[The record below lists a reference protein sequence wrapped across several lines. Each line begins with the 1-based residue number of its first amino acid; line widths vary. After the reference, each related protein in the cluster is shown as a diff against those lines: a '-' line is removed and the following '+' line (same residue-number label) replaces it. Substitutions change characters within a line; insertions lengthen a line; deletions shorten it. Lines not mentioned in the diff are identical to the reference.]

1 MVQTVGHIFV
11 SYSHEDKELVK
22 NLEEGL
28 ERQGLAVWVDA
39 RQLRGG
45 DQLEP
50 EIEEAI
56 EGARAVLLVLSNCTF
71 NSAWV
76 LREVQYALKVKK
88 KIIPILLE
96 GVKPAALKLYFK
108 KEPVAVKIEVGPG
121 GLNEAMPHLL
131 AALEERAPADV
142 RPMLRPPARPTAEL
156 VLELTDPAMVEQD
169 GSRRAGASAKLTYVP
184 AQKGEREV
192 ESRSRFNL
200 TAPLGPIE
208 AEELRWYLERY
219 ALWPAGLFKER
230 AQKVE
235 KQLPGWGKDLY
246 EAMFNHDS
254 VGDVLS
260 AWQGTPDQIDRR
272 FTVLVDE
279 SLLAGTEEARQA
291 EANEAASLLL
301 GLPWELLH
309 DGRGYLFQGARPV
322 QVRRRLP
329 NRNHL
334 PGTVS
339 VPPIRILLVSPR
351 PEDEAA
357 GYIDHRA
364 SALPLVG
371 ALESLGDLARLTVL
385 SPPTFPGLQ
394 EALREARQ
402 RGTPFQVVH
411 FDGHGVFDRRLGLGG
426 LCFEDPTDSQKP
438 EERGSQIID
447 APDLGA
453 VMKDYRIPLFF
464 LEACQTAQTDKDP
477 TASVAAALLEAGVA
491 AVVAM
496 SHSVL
501 VETARRFV
509 EAFYRRLAA
518 GSRVAEAVLAGQ
530 QALFADSF
538 RRKVFGAGR
547 LNLQD
552 WFVPVLFQEQQDLQL
567 VTAVPSRDIRAVDQ
581 QAQQSRFAD
590 LPEPPEHQFV
600 GRSRELLKLERL
612 LAQKNYAV
620 VCGQGGEGKTTLA
633 AELARW
639 LIRSCRFH
647 QGVFVCVEDIY
658 DVRTVVDRIG
668 SQLQPGYMVSQ
679 YNEDDLLTKALQP
692 ICQKLRHQSTLIL
705 LDNLESLLPADRDD
719 PSLQDAARFDPEA
732 LDTFFNLCQKLLGA
746 APETRLLFTSRQP
759 LPPPFDTPRNRL
771 TLGRL
776 SQDDAV
782 DLVQKAMTTA
792 GLTPKEDDRAAAQ
805 PEVLALVETVNRH
818 ARSLVLL
825 APFIGEFG
833 LSRTTGQL
841 SDLMDRLHQKYPN
854 ERERSLFASLEL
866 SLDRL
871 SPSLRSKIN
880 GLAPFQGG
888 AHLFTLK
895 EVLELDDEELAS
907 LIEQL
912 HRYGLATPL
921 DYGFIR
927 FHPALCPYLRRQPDE
942 QTLTHITARWAHSQ
956 HQLAGFLYEQQFED
970 AQLSATL
977 TSLELPNLVHL
988 LQRVQAGGDPEQT
1001 AALATRLEQLIAPLG
1016 RPHLLKR
1023 VVQIRQQEAEKLPDW
1038 SHTRFGSSIM
1048 EIDRLLESGN
1058 FSQALKNAQESLGRC
1073 LQEGEDAYSG
1083 AAYDTA
1089 YIYWELGRVLKMGGA
1104 SQAALPHID
1113 EARQRFQQLADR
1125 GDTDAARMASAALTE
1140 RGDCLCNLG
1149 RFDEAAAAYEAG
1161 IEISQDLDDS
1171 RGMAVKKIQL
1181 GTVRMYQ
1188 GRHDEALK
1196 AYEEA
1201 RRIFTGLG
1209 EPASVAVSW
1218 HQTGMVYEEAGQ
1230 YEPAEQAYQKALS
1243 IRVQYNIKADEA
1255 ANLNQLGNLYKKM
1268 DRPEE
1273 AVAFYRQAA
1282 DKYAAIQDTANEGRA
1297 RNNIADTL
1305 IKLRRFDE
1313 ARPEVERAIEC
1324 KKPFG
1329 HAALPWTTYDI
1340 LCDLEQ
1346 AEGNGQAARQARDQA
1361 IDLYLAYRRD
1371 GGENHFPGGQLC
1383 AACRQAMGENHT
1395 AEMKNR
1401 LEQLGESAD
1410 TSSSIKSLAAKL
1422 RAILDGDRDPR
1433 LAEDPA
1439 LYYHDAAEIKIIL
1452 EQGER
1457 WNDGMVE

>member
-1 MVQTVGHIFV
+1 MVQTVGHVFV
-11 SYSHEDKELVK
+11 SYCHEDRELVK
-22 NLEEGL
+22 NLGEGL
-28 ERQGLAVWVDA
+28 ERQGVGVWVDT
-39 RQLRGG
+39 RELRGG
-45 DQLEP
+45 DRLEK
-50 EIEEAI
+50 EIKEAIEEA
-56 EGARAVLLVLSNCTF
+56 RAVIVVLSHRTF
-71 NSAWV
+71 NSSWV
-76 LREVQYALKVKK
+76 LDEVRYALEVKK
-88 KIIPILLE
+88 KIIPLLLE

-108 KEPVAVKIEVGPG
+108 EEAVAVKIEMGPG

-156 VLELTDPAMVEQD
+156 VLELTDPAMVEKE

-184 AQKGEREV
+184 AQKEEREV
-192 ESRSRFNL
+192 ESRSRFHL
-200 TAPLGPIE
+200 AAPLGPIE
-208 AEELRWYLERY
+208 AEDLRWYLERY

-235 KQLPGWGKDLY
+235 KQLPNWGKELY
-246 EAMFNHDS
+246 EAVFKHES

-260 AWQGTPDQIDRR
+260 AWQGTPDRIDRR

-291 EANEAASLLL
+291 EAREAASLLL
-301 GLPWELLH
+301 SLPWELLH
-309 DGRGYLFQGARPV
+309 DGQGYLFQGARPV

-329 NRNHL
+329 NRSPL
-334 PGTVS
+334 KGTVS

-351 PEDEAA
+351 PEDERA

-426 LCFEDPTDSQKP
+426 LCFEDPTDNQKL

-464 LEACQTAQTDKDP
+464 LDACQTAQAEEDP

-496 SHSVL
+496 SHSVQ
-501 VETARRFV
+501 VETATLFV

-530 QALFADSF
+530 QALFENPF
-538 RRKVFGAGR
+538 RRRVFGAGR

-567 VTAVPSRDIRAVDQ
+567 VTAVPSGDIRAVDQ
-581 QAQQSRFAD
+581 KAQQSRFAD
-590 LPEPPEHQFV
+590 LPEPPQHHFV

-612 LAQKNYAV
+612 LAQKNYAL

-633 AELARW
+633 VELAGW
-639 LIRSCRFH
+639 LIRSRRFE

-668 SQLQPGYMVSQ
+668 RQLQPGYMVSQ
-679 YNEDDLLTKALQP
+679 YNEGDLLDKALQP
-692 ICQKLRHQSTLIL
+692 ICRKLHDQSTLIL
-705 LDNLESLLPADRDD
+705 LDNLESLLPTDRDD

-732 LDTFFNLCQKLLGA
+732 LKTFFSLCQKLLEA

-759 LPPPFDTPRNRL
+759 LPPPFDTPFNRL
-771 TLGRL
+771 TLDRL

-792 GLTPKEDDRAAAQ
+792 GLTPKEDERAAAQ
-805 PEVLALVETVNRH
+805 PEVLALVETVNCH

-833 LSRTTGQL
+833 LSQTTDRL
-841 SDLMDRLHQKYPN
+841 SDLMARLHHQYPN

-871 SPSLRSKIN
+871 SPQLRSKIT

-888 AHLFTLK
+888 ANLFTLK

-912 HRYGLATPL
+912 HRYGLATLL

-942 QTLTHITARWAHSQ
+942 QTLTRITTRWAQSQ
-956 HQLAGFLYEQQFED
+956 HQLADFLYEQQFED

-977 TSLELPNLVHL
+977 TTLELPNLVHL
-988 LQRVQAGGDPEQT
+988 LLWVQAQGDAEQT
-1001 AALATRLEQLIAPLG
+1001 VDLATRLEQLISYLG
-1016 RPHLLKR
+1016 RPRLLKR
-1023 VVQIRQQEAEKLPDW
+1023 VVQIRESEAEKLPDW
-1038 SHTRFGSSIM
+1038 SHTRFWSSIM

-1058 FSQALKNAQESLGRC
+1058 FPQALKDAQGLLDKC
-1073 LQEGEDAYSG
+1073 LKEGEEAYSG
-1083 AAYDTA
+1083 ADYDTA
-1089 YIYWELGRVLKMGGA
+1089 YIYWELGRVLKRGGA
-1104 SQAALPHID
+1104 SQAALPPID

-1161 IEISQDLDDS
+1161 IEIAEKSERFRDV
-1171 RGMAVKKIQL
+1171 AVGKGQL
-1181 GTVRMYQ
+1181 GTVRMEQ
-1188 GRHDEALK
+1188 GRFKDALEAF
-1196 AYEEA
+1196 EEA
-1201 RRIFTGLG
+1201 RRIFGGLG
-1209 EPASVAVSW
+1209 EPASVAVIW

-1255 ANLNQLGNLYKKM
+1255 ANLNQLGNLYDKM
-1268 DRPEE
+1268 GRPEE
-1273 AVAFYRQAA
+1273 AVAFYRQAV
-1282 DKYAAIQDTANEGRA
+1282 DKSIESGDRAKEGLR
-1297 RNNIADTL
+1297 RSNIADTL

-1313 ARPEVERAIEC
+1313 ARPEIRRAIEC

-1329 HAALPWTTYDI
+1329 HAAEPWKTYNI

-1346 AEGNGQAARQARDQA
+1346 AEGNRQAAQQARDRA

-1371 GGENHFPGGQLC
+1371 GGENHFPGGKLC
-1383 AACRQAMGENHT
+1383 AAFRQAMGENRT
-1395 AEMKNR
+1395 AEMKSL
-1401 LEQLGESAD
+1401 LEQLGENAD
-1410 TSSSIKSLAAKL
+1410 IPPPFKSLVSKL
-1422 RAILDGDRDPR
+1422 RAILEGDRDPK

-1439 LYYHDAAEIKIIL
+1439 LDYDDAAEIRLIL
-1452 EQGER
+1452 EQLR
-1457 WNDGMVE
+1457 Q